1 MTTLCSGS
9 IACYLSLSLL
19 LLPAFSFK
27 NCFPPFLYPKLY
39 FSYYTR
45 NSENIPQKNPVELRL
60 TKEDRMK
67 RDFTVNQVDR
77 LFGFYTLAQFALFT
91 LYFT

>member
-19 LLPAFSFK
+19 LLPAFSLK
-27 NCFPPFLYPKLY
+27 NCFLPFLYPKLY

-45 NSENIPQKNPVELRL
+45 NSENIPKKRSDYLHLSASSMKCIFHPVLSL
-60 TKEDRMK
+60 
-67 RDFTVNQVDR
+67 
-77 LFGFYTLAQFALFT
+77 
-91 LYFT
+91 